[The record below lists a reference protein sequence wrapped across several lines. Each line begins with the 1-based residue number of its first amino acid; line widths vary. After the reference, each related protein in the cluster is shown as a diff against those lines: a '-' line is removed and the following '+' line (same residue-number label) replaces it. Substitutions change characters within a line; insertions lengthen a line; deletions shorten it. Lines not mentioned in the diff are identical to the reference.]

1 MYYIL
6 KQKPRE
12 TLPKVDLNNSFLTKL
27 PEDIR
32 MEVIEN
38 LDQQQ
43 RDLIVMVFI
52 FISLAFKN
60 YKHFKFTFF

>member
-1 MYYIL
+1 MYNIP

-12 TLPKVDLNNSFLTKL
+12 TLPKVDLNVSFLTKL

-38 LDQQQ
+38 FDQQQ
-43 RDLIVMVFI
+43 RDLNNMVFI
-52 FISLAFKN
+52 FINLAIKS
-60 YKHFKFTFF
+60 YKLF